1 MRIHLVCTLS
11 ASMLALSGCIGTD
24 DYSDPIT
31 DTLARTPLM
40 YKPDIQQGN
49 VVTQAQINKL
59 EPGMDRRQVRFIM
72 GTPMLMDTFHQD
84 RWDYVYTMKPG
95 GKQTEMKRVALYFK
109 DDRLMKIEGDFRPG
123 VDDGS
128 AEKEALVRVPD
139 HKEESGF
146 VDSTLKSIGLR
157 DKTKRIEDIQKE
169 EEKTEK
175 AVEEATKNT
184 EEAKTEALTQAG
196 EAVKEAVV
204 EEAKKA
210 EAAAS
215 E

>member
-11 ASMLALSGCIGTD
+11 ASLLVLSGCIGTND
-24 DYSDPIT
+24 TSDPIT

-95 GKQTEMKRVALYFK
+95 GKQTDMKRVALYFK

-123 VDDGS
+123 VNDG
-128 AEKEALVRVPD
+128 AEEKESLVRVPD

-146 VDSTLKSIGLR
+146 VDSALKSIGLR
-157 DKTKRIEDIQKE
+157 DKTKRVEDIKKE
-169 EEKTEK
+169 EAES
-175 AVEEATKNT
+175 ATNV
-184 EEAKTEALTQAG
+184 EEAKTEALTQG
-196 EAVKEAVV
+196 SEAVKEAVT
-204 EEAKKA
+204 EEANKVETA
-210 EAAAS
+210 TTE
-215 E
+215 

>member
-11 ASMLALSGCIGTD
+11 ASLLVLSGCIGTN

-95 GKQTEMKRVALYFK
+95 GKKAEMKRVALYFK

-128 AEKEALVRVPD
+128 VEKESLVRVPD
-139 HKEESGF
+139 HKEEGGF

-157 DKTKRIEDIQKE
+157 DKTKRIEDIEKE
-169 EEKTEK
+169 
-175 AVEEATKNT
+175 A
-184 EEAKTEALTQAG
+184 EEAKETVKEQAEKTSE
-196 EAVKEAVV
+196 EAVKEQVTQ
-204 EEAKKA
+204 EA
-210 EAAAS
+210 EAAATES
-215 E
+215 KEN